1 MPLIPLVR
9 ALFSLLGFLVLAL
22 AAYLIWTWWRGDVL
36 LDPSGVPLRVREDWR
51 LWLAVGVVGWS
62 LGGRAFA
69 LLLFAQADREPTRAH
84 QGAGVTTI
92 SSTGATLYVESE
104 GGEDGPV
111 VIVTHGWGL
120 DSTIWQYLKR
130 RLGAE
135 RSLVPHRLVTW
146 DLPGLGKSKPPPA
159 GDITVANFAA
169 DLAHLIE
176 VAAPRPV
183 ILIGHSI
190 GGMTIQTLV
199 RDYPALF
206 DARVVGVV
214 LLNTTYTNPLR
225 TMVFSPL
232 MMALRRPL
240 LEPMFK
246 LTVLLAPLAWLS
258 AWQSYLNGTAH
269 LANRLQFGR
278 GVTRS
283 QLEHT
288 TLLGTRNSQ
297 AVLAKGNLAMFDW
310 DASGTVAAMSCPVLV
325 LGGEL
330 DLVTKIEASEA
341 LVEASSAGS
350 LARVTGVNHMGF
362 LEREHYYNGLIG
374 GFVAERADDRRF
386 AALDV
391 SASFNRS

>member
-9 ALFSLLGFLVLAL
+9 ALLSLFGFLILAL
-22 AAYLIWTWWRGDVL
+22 VAYLLWTWWRGDVL

-69 LLLFAQADREPTRAH
+69 LLFLAKADIEPTRAH
-84 QGAGVTTI
+84 RGAGVMTT
-92 SSTGATLYVESE
+92 SPTGATLYVESE

-111 VIVTHGWGL
+111 VIATHGWGL

-130 RLGAE
+130 RLGVE

-146 DLPGLGKSKPPPA
+146 DLPGLGQSKAPPTGEIA
-159 GDITVANFAA
+159 VANFAT
-169 DLAHLIE
+169 DLAQMIE
-176 VAAPRPV
+176 EAAPRPV

-190 GGMTIQTLV
+190 GGMTIQTLA
-199 RDYPALF
+199 RDRPALF
-206 DARVVGVV
+206 SARVVGVV

-225 TMVFSPL
+225 TMVLSPL
-232 MMALRRPL
+232 MTALRRPL

-246 LTVLLAPLAWLS
+246 LTVLCAPLAWLS

-278 GVTRS
+278 AVTRS

-310 DASGTVAAMSCPVLV
+310 DASGAIAAMACPVLII
-325 LGGEL
+325 GGTL
-330 DLVTKIEASEA
+330 DLVTKLEASEA
-341 LVEASSAGS
+341 LVETASAGS
-350 LARVTGVNHMGF
+350 LDPVTGVNHMGF
-362 LEREHYYNGLIG
+362 LERNHHYNGRIAA
-374 GFVAERADDRRF
+374 FVAESAQDRPLARVD
-386 AALDV
+386 A
-391 SASFNRS
+391 SASLNLS

>member
-9 ALFSLLGFLVLAL
+9 ALLSLFGFLILAL
-22 AAYLIWTWWRGDVL
+22 VAYLLWTWWRGDVL

-69 LLLFAQADREPTRAH
+69 LLFLAKADIEPTRAH
-84 QGAGVTTI
+84 RGGGVMTT
-92 SSTGATLYVESE
+92 SPTGATLYVESE

-111 VIVTHGWGL
+111 VIATHGWGL

-130 RLGAE
+130 RLGVE

-146 DLPGLGKSKPPPA
+146 DLPGLGQSKAPPTGEIA
-159 GDITVANFAA
+159 VANFAT
-169 DLAHLIE
+169 DLAQLIE
-176 VAAPRPV
+176 EAAPRPV

-190 GGMTIQTLV
+190 GGMTIQTLA
-199 RDYPALF
+199 RDRPALF
-206 DARVVGVV
+206 SARVVGVV

-225 TMVFSPL
+225 TMVLSPL
-232 MMALRRPL
+232 MTALRRPL

-246 LTVLLAPLAWLS
+246 LTVLCAPLAWLS

-278 GVTRS
+278 AVTRS

-310 DASGTVAAMSCPVLV
+310 DASGAIAAMACPVLII
-325 LGGEL
+325 GGTL
-330 DLVTKIEASEA
+330 DLVTKLEASEA
-341 LVEASSAGS
+341 LVETASAGS
-350 LARVTGVNHMGF
+350 LDPVTGVNHMGF
-362 LEREHYYNGLIG
+362 LERDHHYNGRIAA
-374 GFVAERADDRRF
+374 FVAESAQDRP
-386 AALDV
+386 LDRV
-391 SASFNRS
+391 DASASLNLS